1 MRLPNFLEDPDLNAL
16 RVQMGAAE
24 LGSFRLSVNAYRF
37 TVRELEQLIVDG
49 IDVKYLDEVRP
60 LEDGTL
66 SYKDRRV
73 LLYTRD
79 APAHFHFSNCPT
91 VRSMREPGGVGRHAV
106 SAREDGNFK
115 IDAVLGTQVQ
125 SMLRRLPVCEECL
138 AELAFD
144 NFSEDLGPIDRVRT
158 IGGFT
163 VTRFFEKYRR
173 NLLPDATDGGGD
185 TARLQKPAA
194 SSVPRNS

>member
-1 MRLPNFLEDPDLNAL
+1 MRLPNFLDDPDLNAL
-16 RVQMGAAE
+16 RARMGAVE

-60 LEDGTL
+60 LEDKTL

-79 APAHFHFSNCPT
+79 APGHYHFSNCPT
-91 VRSMREPGGVGRHAV
+91 VRDMREQGGFARHAV

-115 IDAVLGTQVQ
+115 VDVVMGAQVQ
-125 SMLRRLPVCEECL
+125 SALRRLPVCEACL
-138 AELAFD
+138 SELSFD
-144 NFSEDLGPIDRVRT
+144 DFSKDLPPTDRVRALA
-158 IGGFT
+158 GFT

-173 NLLPDATDGGGD
+173 NLLPDVQDVGAE
-185 TARLQKPAA
+185 TARLQKLAL
-194 SSVPRNS
+194 